1 MSIPDIDYEL
11 GDALGQFEYTV
22 GLSPMKPNE
31 TSAVITAMKYG
42 EQKAQDR
49 ILKELEALSENGYVS
64 IALFKLRKIINN
76 DQTAE

>member
-22 GLSPMKPNE
+22 PLASMRPDE
-31 TSAVITAMKYG
+31 TKAVKTAMEYG
-42 EQKAQDR
+42 EQKERER
-49 ILKELEALSENGYVS
+49 ILSELEKLVSHGYVN

-76 DQTAE
+76 D